1 MVLELPP
8 YRMPVWRNLAL
19 NVWQKVRAFLVQA
32 GSIILAL
39 TIVLWALLNFPRS
52 EAIEARYASA
62 RAQTTAATVEG
73 AERDAALASI
83 DAQEQGE
90 QLRHSLGG
98 RLGHAIEPALRPIG
112 FDWRIGIGL
121 LGAFAAREVFVSTMG
136 LVFDVGGDDQDTKP
150 LRQALHEA
158 RNPDGSRLMTP
169 LVGVCL
175 MIFFVFAA
183 QCMSTIA
190 VVRRESQSWKWP
202 LFMIAYMNG
211 LAYVVALIVYQVG
224 RAFGWGTG

>member
-8 YRMPVWRNLAL
+8 YRMPVVRNLAAT
-19 NVWQKVRAFLVQA
+19 VWQKVRAFLVQA

-39 TIVLWALLNFPRS
+39 TIVLWALLTFPRS
-52 EAIEARYASA
+52 EAISARFESA
-62 RAQTTAATVEG
+62 RAQTTAATIEG
-73 AERDAALASI
+73 PERDAALASI
-83 DAQEQGE
+83 DSQEQGE

-98 RLGHAIEPALRPIG
+98 RLGHAIEPALKPLG

-136 LVFDVGGDDQDTKP
+136 IVFDVGGDDSDTKP
-150 LRQALHEA
+150 LREALSEA
-158 RNPDGSRLMTP
+158 RNPDGSRLLTP
-169 LVGVCL
+169 LAGVCL

-190 VVRRESQSWKWP
+190 VVRRESASWKWP

-211 LAYVVALIVYQVG
+211 LAYVAALVVYQVG
-224 RAFGWGTG
+224 RALGWGGG